1 MEKIDKEK
9 VNKNGKLKAFMMAK
23 FTRPKVMKLD
33 AYDFLF
39 SIIDHAIQRL
49 EPLSEG
55 FKNEAKTLQN

>member
-1 MEKIDKEK
+1 
-9 VNKNGKLKAFMMAK
+9 MMAK